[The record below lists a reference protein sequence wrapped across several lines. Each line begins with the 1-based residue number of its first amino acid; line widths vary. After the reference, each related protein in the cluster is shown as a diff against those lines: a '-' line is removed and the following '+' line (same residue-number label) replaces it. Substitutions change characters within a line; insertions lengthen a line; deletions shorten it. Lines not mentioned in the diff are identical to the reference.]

1 MVLSID
7 TAQVIPDQLPWWV
20 AGPGVGL
27 CVVALYALGGV
38 KLGVSGGWLQLVH
51 AAQGRPLTEPWR
63 VWFVGGL
70 ALGAVAAAGLG
81 TGHVDGYGA
90 LSDVLPAPLL
100 VLVLLSCGVLI
111 GYGARWAGGC
121 TSGHGISGCS
131 AGSPESI
138 AATATF
144 FSVAIAVTF
153 AVHLLSGG
161 AV

>member
-1 MVLSID
+1 
-7 TAQVIPDQLPWWV
+7 
-20 AGPGVGL
+20 
-27 CVVALYALGGV
+27 
-38 KLGVSGGWLQLVH
+38 
-51 AAQGRPLTEPWR
+51 
-63 VWFVGGL
+63 VGGL
-70 ALGAVAAAGLG
+70 VIGAAAAAGLG

-90 LSDVLPAPLL
+90 LADVLPAPLL
-100 VLVLLSCGVLI
+100 VLVLLACGVLI

-131 AGSPESI
+131 AGSPESL

-153 AVHLLSGG
+153 AVHVLSGG